1 MGVGAGEEG
10 SSRVE
15 FGLHLL
21 CGLALPAT
29 SATSSQMA
37 TGRQAAA
44 AAGSAGGRRGSVA
57 GVWKGFPL
65 PESGRAY
72 SLFTASIPFERKCLC
87 H

>member
-10 SSRVE
+10 SSWVE

-21 CGLALPAT
+21 CGLAPP
-29 SATSSQMA
+29 ATSSQMA